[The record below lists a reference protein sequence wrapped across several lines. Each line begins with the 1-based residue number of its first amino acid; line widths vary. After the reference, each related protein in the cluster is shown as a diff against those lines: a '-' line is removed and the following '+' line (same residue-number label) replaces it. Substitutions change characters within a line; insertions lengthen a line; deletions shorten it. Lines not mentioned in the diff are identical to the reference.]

1 MGTRVKEREAG
12 VEYFAW
18 LISNRESSFL
28 CYSRKSSR
36 ETFDGVDDSKSWW
49 KGETQGQE
57 RTNDESF

>member
-36 ETFDGVDDSKSWW
+36 ETFDGVDDSKS
-49 KGETQGQE
+49 
-57 RTNDESF
+57 